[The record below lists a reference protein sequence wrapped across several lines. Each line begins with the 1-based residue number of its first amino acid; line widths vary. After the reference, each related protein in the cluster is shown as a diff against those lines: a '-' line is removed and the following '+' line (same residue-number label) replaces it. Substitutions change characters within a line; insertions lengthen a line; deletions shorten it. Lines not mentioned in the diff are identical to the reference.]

1 MTGFGLAVRL
11 GGMCPALDIL
21 SRTTRPCAVIIDAPQ
36 INPMLCGRSRTYVV
50 GGTTF
55 MLEKSELFLPGLTSS
70 RGETIVEPFEI
81 CRRVRVALSAARRSA
96 CFAELS
102 SRLAVRIRS

>member
-1 MTGFGLAVRL
+1 MIGFGLAVRF

-36 INPMLCGRSRTYVV
+36 IKPMLCGRSRTYVV

-55 MLEKSELFLPGLTSS
+55 MLEESELFLPGLTSS
-70 RGETIVEPFEI
+70 RGGTIVEPFEI
-81 CRRVRVALSAARRSA
+81 CRRVVSLSPP
-96 CFAELS
+96 
-102 SRLAVRIRS
+102 LADTGVLR